1 MTGEHEQVV
10 VHLNV
15 LCGRRERARRYLWS
29 GARGRSLSERTVA
42 NRYAQQ
48 SNAIEVA
55 QSGLARSA
63 HY

>member
-1 MTGEHEQVV
+1 MPGEHEQVV

-15 LCGRRERARRYLWS
+15 LRERARRYLWS
-29 GARGRSLSERTVA
+29 SARGRSLSERTLA

-55 QSGLARSA
+55 QSGPARSA

>member
-15 LCGRRERARRYLWS
+15 LCERARRYLWAR
-29 GARGRSLSERTVA
+29 ARGRSLSERTVA

-48 SNAIEVA
+48 SDAIEVA